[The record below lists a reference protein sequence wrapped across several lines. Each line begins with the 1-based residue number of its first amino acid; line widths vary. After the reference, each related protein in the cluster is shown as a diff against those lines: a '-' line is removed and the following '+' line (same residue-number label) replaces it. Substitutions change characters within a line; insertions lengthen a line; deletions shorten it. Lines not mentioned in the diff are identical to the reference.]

1 MTLTVAAGAMAALAA
16 IVVAAAALTMAPH
29 GPTPLRN
36 WPRRGSF
43 PAVNATSVPEVVGS
57 SSRSGRNTRGNF
69 LTCKGALSRGKGV
82 SDGPVQ
88 HPLGPPSLYGAGVH
102 HLFWSTNA
110 ILIHVNVA
118 VWRSAEIAAFEGEKD
133 GSSAR
138 SSERVGR

>member
-1 MTLTVAAGAMAALAA
+1 VRSM
-16 IVVAAAALTMAPH
+16 
-29 GPTPLRN
+29 
-36 WPRRGSF
+36 PRQSRRRWEAQ
-43 PAVNATSVPEVVGS
+43 AVRAEIQEVNS
-57 SSRSGRNTRGNF
+57 

-118 VWRSAEIAAFEGEKD
+118 VWRSAEIAASEGDKD

>member
-1 MTLTVAAGAMAALAA
+1 VRSM
-16 IVVAAAALTMAPH
+16 
-29 GPTPLRN
+29 
-36 WPRRGSF
+36 PRQSRRRWEAQ
-43 PAVNATSVPEVVGS
+43 AVRAEIQEVNS
-57 SSRSGRNTRGNF
+57 

-118 VWRSAEIAAFEGEKD
+118 VWRSADSGLRGGQGWFFGEVIRKRRSLNAAETL
-133 GSSAR
+133 
-138 SSERVGR
+138 V